1 MHDIETGLQ
10 DLAEIRS
17 MMERASKF
25 LTLSGLSGI
34 GAGVIALAGAWAA
47 WIMLGSNAVA
57 TGSLP
62 QQLPAGLTLRLI
74 GLGASVLILALG
86 TALLFSSRM
95 ASRQGRQLWGPA
107 TRLLLGALAVPFVA
121 GGSLSLI
128 LLYQGHLWLVPGMLL
143 LFYGIGLFAAGSF
156 TFGEIRYLGIA
167 QALLGLAA
175 VFSPDLGL
183 ILWAAGFGVLHIV
196 YGAFLYFRYES

>member
-1 MHDIETGLQ
+1 MRDIESGLH

-34 GAGVIALAGAWAA
+34 GAGAVALVGAWTA
-47 WIMLGSNAVA
+47 WVMLGTPA
-57 TGSLP
+57 TGTLP
-62 QQLPAGLTLRLI
+62 QQLPADLALRLV
-74 GLGASVLILALG
+74 GLGASVLVLALG
-86 TALLFSSRM
+86 TALVFSSRM
-95 ASRQGRQLWGPA
+95 ARRRGRPLWGPA

-121 GGSLSLI
+121 GGSISLV
-128 LLYQGHLWLVPGMLL
+128 LLFQGYLWLVPGMLL

-167 QALLGLAA
+167 QAALGLAA
-175 VFSPDLGL
+175 VCFPDLGL
-183 ILWAAGFGVLHIV
+183 ILWAAGFGLLHIV
-196 YGAFLYFRYES
+196 YGTFLFFRYER

>member
-1 MHDIETGLQ
+1 MRDIESGLH

-34 GAGVIALAGAWAA
+34 GAGAVALAGAWTA
-47 WIMLGSNAVA
+47 WVMLGTPAA
-57 TGSLP
+57 GTLP
-62 QQLPAGLTLRLI
+62 QQLPAGLALRLV
-74 GLGASVLILALG
+74 GLGALVLALALG
-86 TALLFSSRM
+86 TALVFSSRM
-95 ASRQGRQLWGPA
+95 ARRQGRPLWGPA

-121 GGSLSLI
+121 GGSLSLA
-128 LLYQGHLWLVPGMLL
+128 LLFQGHLWLVPGMLL

-183 ILWAAGFGVLHIV
+183 VLWAAGFGVLHIV
-196 YGAFLYFRYES
+196 YGAFLYFRYER

>member
-1 MHDIETGLQ
+1 MRDIESGLH

-47 WIMLGSNAVA
+47 WVMLESNAIT

-62 QQLPAGLTLRLI
+62 QQLPAGLTLWLI
-74 GLGASVLILALG
+74 GLGATVLVLALG

-95 ASRQGRQLWGPA
+95 ARRQGRPLWGPA

-128 LLYQGHLWLVPGMLL
+128 LLYQGHLWIVPGILL

-196 YGAFLYFRYES
+196 YGAFLYFRYGS

>member
-1 MHDIETGLQ
+1 MRDIESGLH

-34 GAGVIALAGAWAA
+34 GAGLVALVGAWAA
-47 WIMLGSNAVA
+47 WEMPGTDWGA

-62 QQLPAGLTLRLI
+62 QPLPAGLALRLV
-74 GLGASVLILALG
+74 GLGASVLVLALG

-95 ASRQGRQLWGPA
+95 AYRQGRPLWGPA

-121 GGSLSLI
+121 GGSLCLV
-128 LLYQGHLWLVPGMLL
+128 LLSQGHLWLVPGMLL

-167 QALLGLAA
+167 QAVLGLAA

-196 YGAFLYFRYES
+196 YGAFLYFRYER